1 MLSGENFGRGSHL
14 SDYQKIIDRYMKF
27 LGIEPSSS
35 IISDYPPFINELIA
49 TNMGVSFLPQLSWYF
64 SREKNIPASEHQKA
78 RNLCDISIS
87 HAGFPDRKMFRF
99 QIRTVNSSVLQC
111 MSLQD

>member
-64 SREKNIPASEHQKA
+64 SREKNIPASEHQRRGICAIYQYHMLAFLTEKCSA
-78 RNLCDISIS
+78 
-87 HAGFPDRKMFRF
+87 FRYAP
-99 QIRTVNSSVLQC
+99 
-111 MSLQD
+111 

>member
-14 SDYQKIIDRYMKF
+14 SDYQKNIDRYMKF
-27 LGIEPSSS
+27 LGIKPSSS

-64 SREKNIPASEHQKA
+64 SREKNIRLLNIKGAEFVRYINITCWLS
-78 RNLCDISIS
+78 
-87 HAGFPDRKMFRF
+87 
-99 QIRTVNSSVLQC
+99 
-111 MSLQD
+111 

>member
-1 MLSGENFGRGSHL
+1 MLSGENFIRGSHL

-27 LGIEPSSS
+27 LGIKPSSS

-64 SREKNIPASEHQKA
+64 SREKNIRLLNIKGAEFVRYINITCWLS
-78 RNLCDISIS
+78 
-87 HAGFPDRKMFRF
+87 
-99 QIRTVNSSVLQC
+99 
-111 MSLQD
+111 

>member
-35 IISDYPPFINELIA
+35 IISDFPPGIHELIA

-64 SREKNIPASEHQKA
+64 SREKNIRLLNIKGAEFVRYINITCWLS
-78 RNLCDISIS
+78 
-87 HAGFPDRKMFRF
+87 
-99 QIRTVNSSVLQC
+99 
-111 MSLQD
+111 

>member
-1 MLSGENFGRGSHL
+1 MLSGENLGRGSHL

-64 SREKNIPASEHQKA
+64 SREKNIRLLNIKGAEFVRYINITCWLS
-78 RNLCDISIS
+78 
-87 HAGFPDRKMFRF
+87 
-99 QIRTVNSSVLQC
+99 
-111 MSLQD
+111 

>member
-64 SREKNIPASEHQKA
+64 SREKNIRLLNINGAEFVRYINITCWLS
-78 RNLCDISIS
+78 
-87 HAGFPDRKMFRF
+87 
-99 QIRTVNSSVLQC
+99 
-111 MSLQD
+111 

>member
-14 SDYQKIIDRYMKF
+14 SDYQKIIDRYMK
-27 LGIEPSSS
+27 PSSS

-64 SREKNIPASEHQKA
+64 SREKNIRLLNIKGAEFVRYINITCWLS
-78 RNLCDISIS
+78 
-87 HAGFPDRKMFRF
+87 
-99 QIRTVNSSVLQC
+99 
-111 MSLQD
+111 

>member
-14 SDYQKIIDRYMKF
+14 SDCQKIIDRYMKF

-64 SREKNIPASEHQKA
+64 SREKNIRLLNIKGAEFVRYINITCWLS
-78 RNLCDISIS
+78 
-87 HAGFPDRKMFRF
+87 
-99 QIRTVNSSVLQC
+99 
-111 MSLQD
+111 

>member
-1 MLSGENFGRGSHL
+1 MLSGENFIRGSHL

-27 LGIEPSSS
+27 LGIKPSSS

-64 SREKNIPASEHQKA
+64 SREKNI
-78 RNLCDISIS
+78 RLLNLKGAEFVRYINITCCLS
-87 HAGFPDRKMFRF
+87 
-99 QIRTVNSSVLQC
+99 
-111 MSLQD
+111 